1 MRLIC
6 LMLLSALDAI
16 AAAPE
21 KPSWRVSFLAVDGAP
36 VKMQELKATVNGAP
50 ARLARMIGDQEP
62 LVLLVVLDLA
72 GDLSLVDPA
81 REALIVEI
89 AKLPPQVSVALL
101 RAQDG
106 LRVLDDPGT
115 RREKLTETIRTLAI
129 SGRAGLLE
137 TVKSAVLLA
146 DTMLL
151 KTRVRTAV
159 LYVSDSL
166 ITNYREDYTNPVV
179 NSSDSNDMSRRF
191 PEGLVKEKLRQLRS
205 ELVSTLSPV
214 FLVHLNYQSDRLN
227 EAYQTG
233 LLDLSAASGGRAVF
247 CRSVGEISSAVTE
260 TLERLTRLQSV
271 DLELKP
277 SRARQWELS
286 LEVPGRQLQ
295 YRIHYQPA
303 REK

>member
-1 MRLIC
+1 MRLISVI
-6 LMLLSALDAI
+6 LWSVPGLL
-16 AAAPE
+16 AAGSE
-21 KPSWRVSFLAVDGAP
+21 KPSWRVSFVPVDGAP
-36 VKMQELKATVNGAP
+36 VKMQDLKATVNGVP
-50 ARLARMIGDQEP
+50 ARVVRMIGDQEP

-81 REALIVEI
+81 REALISEI

-115 RREKLTETIRTLAI
+115 RREQLAESIRTLAI

-137 TVKSAVLLA
+137 TINSAVILA
-146 DTMLL
+146 DSLLL

-191 PEGLVKEKLRQLRS
+191 PEGLVKEKLRQLKS
-205 ELVSTLSPV
+205 ELASTLSPV

-233 LLDLSAASGGRAVF
+233 LLDLSAASGGQAVF
-247 CRSVGEISSAVTE
+247 CRSVGEIPSAVAE

-286 LEVPGRQLQ
+286 LKVPGRQLQ
-295 YRIHYQPA
+295 YRVHYQPA